1 MLIALIV
8 FGPFLGAAAA
18 AVIGKHNEKAGDYT
32 ALFVTACVLGLT
44 LVLARAAGRTP
55 LYPLD
60 EEALAETAGAVCP
73 AWAIPGILSG
83 GLSFSVNGFRAVY
96 GVITALMWTGT
107 TLFGLEY
114 FAHERENIGRY
125 RFFVLFTLGAVEG
138 VMLSA
143 DLMTAFVFF
152 EILSFTSFT
161 WVIHEETREAV
172 SAGYTYLFVA
182 VIGGL
187 LLFMGLILLDH
198 NCGTLSFEG
207 LSQALRGAGASAG
220 STADPQILAA
230 GVLILLG
237 FGAKAG
243 MFPLHVWL
251 PKAHPIAPSPAS
263 ALLSGI
269 LTKVG
274 IYGILMTALYVL
286 AGDVR
291 FGLIIWAAGMITMLL
306 GAVLALFSINLKRT
320 LACSSMSQIGFILT
334 GTGTVVLMGAAGS
347 GEAAMTALAG
357 TVQHMINHSL
367 LKLTLFMA
375 AGVVIMNLHTL
386 TLDDIRGWGRN
397 KTPLKIAFA
406 LGGLGISGVPLFN
419 GYISK
424 TLLHEGIVE
433 SIHVMREIAAE
444 PAGASIAAMAGKL
457 FVLLAVGEWVFLF
470 SGGLTFAYMLKLFIC
485 VFVEENRDSARQALF
500 DRNPYCMNPA
510 STAAILGSS
519 MCMVIL
525 GMPPVTKRLI
535 AFALGSEEILHFAAF
550 TGENL
555 KGGGISLAIGACV
568 YLFVV
573 RRVLYRDGSY
583 VNLWPQQLDL
593 EERLYRPALTGW
605 IPGAMGAVA
614 AIFGEN
620 KVLRPLCAKA
630 FALWQQA
637 AAVVG
642 EDQILEPLCAFFFK
656 VFQEIVYLFSIST
669 DYIILSLRKTIFR
682 EKKVRTSGVGQISRI
697 RMVIEGTEEAAAP
710 VIRNFTF
717 ALLMTC
723 LGILV
728 ILGVLL
734 IVIIHI
740 TA

>member
-32 ALFVTACVLGLT
+32 ALFVAACVLGLT
-44 LVLARAAGRTP
+44 LILALAAGSTP
-55 LYPLD
+55 LYPL
-60 EEALAETAGAVCP
+60 EEGSVAEAAASVCP
-73 AWAIPGILSG
+73 EFAISGILSG

-96 GVITALMWTGT
+96 AVITALMWAAT

-161 WVIHEETREAV
+161 WVIHEETRDAV
-172 SAGYTYLFVA
+172 NAGYTYLFVA

-187 LLFMGLILLDH
+187 MLFMGLILLDH

-207 LSQALRGAGASAG
+207 LSEVLRGAGSSAG
-220 STADPQILAA
+220 STADSQILAA

-286 AGDVR
+286 AGELR
-291 FGLIIWAAGMITMLL
+291 FGLIVWAAGMITMLL
-306 GAVLALFSINLKRT
+306 GAVLALFSVNLKRT

-334 GTGTVVLMGAAGS
+334 GIGTVVLMGAAGS

-375 AGVVIMNLHTL
+375 AGVVVMNLHTL
-386 TLDDIRGWGRN
+386 TLDEIRGWGRN
-397 KTPLKIAFA
+397 KTFLKIAFA

-444 PAGASIAAMAGKL
+444 PAEAGLSIIAGKL
-457 FVLLAVGEWVFLF
+457 AVLLSAGEWVFLF
-470 SGGLTFAYMLKLFIC
+470 SGGLTFAYMTKLFIC
-485 VFVEENRDSARQALF
+485 IFIEKNRDEARQDAY
-500 DRNPYCMNPA
+500 DRDPVCMNPA
-510 STAAILGSS
+510 STAVILGSS
-519 MCMVIL
+519 AFMVVL

-535 AFALGSEEILHFAAF
+535 AFALGSEEIMHFSAF

-555 KGGGISLAIGACV
+555 KGSCISLAIGGAV
-568 YLFVV
+568 YLFIV
-573 RRVLYRDGSY
+573 RRVLFRDGSY
-583 VNLWPQQLDL
+583 VNLWPQNLDL
-593 EERLYRPALTGW
+593 EERLYRPALTKW

-614 AIFGEN
+614 AVFGED
-620 KVLRPLCAKA
+620 V
-630 FALWQQA
+630 
-637 AAVVG
+637 
-642 EDQILEPLCAFFFK
+642 ILEPLCKGFFRAFQSIMF
-656 VFQEIVYLFSIST
+656 LFSIST

-682 EKKVRTSGVGQISRI
+682 EKKVRQSGVGQISRV
-697 RMVIEGTEEAAAP
+697 RMIIDGTGEAAAP
-710 VIRNFTF
+710 ILRNFTF

-734 IVIIHI
+734 IVILHI